1 LERGHL
7 FNFMFRLIRTIFLS
21 VLMVGICVGSYFYMT
36 RVDRLEKFLSKK
48 LGTEVT
54 VKDVRVGLKTFS
66 IEGLKIHNLHS
77 TFLKAD
83 EIEIRANPWELLN
96 EEISISQVRIVS
108 PTLGIMFLNRSRS
121 ENNWSEAAH
130 EKHSSSGERR
140 FSIDNLRIINLQ
152 FEAVVPGVKS
162 LALPQI
168 PYLELHSLG
177 KGSSLTFPALERLI
191 LEKISEQEPKLA
203 GFFGHF
209 PVVENEVRAPQDHL
223 LDDGIEKVKK
233 KTDEAVRYLK
243 GLFS

>member
-1 LERGHL
+1 
-7 FNFMFRLIRTIFLS
+7 M
-21 VLMVGICVGSYFYMT
+21 GSYFYMT
-36 RVDRLEKFLSKK
+36 RVDRVERFLSKK

-54 VKDVRVGLKTFS
+54 IKDVRIGLRTFS

-77 TFLKAD
+77 TFMKAE

-96 EEISISQVRIVS
+96 QEIAISRVRIVS

-121 ENNWSEAAH
+121 ENNWSAAAH
-130 EKHSSSGERR
+130 EKQGSSDQRR
-140 FSIDNLRIINLQ
+140 FTIDDLRIINLQ

-162 LALPQI
+162 LSLPQI
-168 PYLELHSLG
+168 PYLELHCLG
-177 KGSSLTFPALERLI
+177 KNSALTFPVLERII

-209 PVVENEVRAPQDHL
+209 PVVENDVEAPQDHL
-223 LDDGIEKVKK
+223 LNQGVLRVKK